1 MTTPGEVTTMPDAG
15 PPARAP
21 TPDPDLLEYVV
32 VSVPSV
38 ADLAPVVDAVA
49 ELVEVGHVRLVDAVA
64 LLRPDREAAVV
75 AIDPRDDLA
84 LAPLGTTLAD
94 DGVRLTPH
102 VVDLAAA
109 TLAPGAVMLLLL
121 VEDRWAALLA
131 AAASAAGGRLTA
143 GERIGRDRVLGQ
155 MDPAAAPGNGA
166 RPDLLARGPLTAS
179 SAVGSAPAFDSAAQ
193 VRELAQLLERGL
205 LTLDQYEAQRRR
217 VLDG

>member
-1 MTTPGEVTTMPDAG
+1 MPEDV
-15 PPARAP
+15 PPARGPA
-21 TPDPDLLEYVV
+21 PDPDLLEYVV
-32 VSVPSV
+32 VAVPSI
-38 ADLAPVVDAVA
+38 ADLTPVVDAVA
-49 ELVEVGHVRLVDAVA
+49 ALVEAGHVRLVDAVA
-64 LLRPDREAAVV
+64 LLRPDRDAAVV
-75 AIDPRDDLA
+75 AIDPRRDAA
-84 LAPLGTTLAD
+84 LAPLRATLAV

-102 VVDLAAA
+102 DVDLAAA
-109 TLAPGAVMLLLL
+109 TLAPGAVILLLL

-131 AAASAAGGRLTA
+131 GAATAAGGRLAA

-155 MDPAAAPGNGA
+155 IDPASASGNGS

-179 SAVGSAPAFDSAAQ
+179 SAAGVAPAVDSAAQ

>member
-1 MTTPGEVTTMPDAG
+1 MPDDA
-15 PPARAP
+15 PPAREPA
-21 TPDPDLLEYVV
+21 PDPDLLEYVV
-32 VSVPSV
+32 VSVPSI
-38 ADLAPVVDAVA
+38 ADLPPVVSAVA
-49 ELVEVGHVRLVDAVA
+49 ELVEAGHVRLVDAVG

-75 AIDPRDDLA
+75 AIGPRNDPA
-84 LAPLGTTLAD
+84 LAPLATTLVD

-102 VVDLAAA
+102 DVDLAAA

-131 AAASAAGGRLTA
+131 SAATAAGGRLTA

-155 MDPAAAPGNGA
+155 IDLTSAAGNGK

-179 SAVGSAPAFDSAAQ
+179 SAAGSAPTVDSAAQ

>member
-1 MTTPGEVTTMPDAG
+1 MPDDV
-15 PPARAP
+15 PPVRKPA
-21 TPDPDLLEYVV
+21 PDPDLLEYVV
-32 VSVPSV
+32 VAVPSI
-38 ADLAPVVDAVA
+38 ADLTPVVNAVA
-49 ELVEVGHVRLVDAVA
+49 ELVEAGHVRLVDAVA

-75 AIDPRDDLA
+75 AIDPRHDPALTPLRTA
-84 LAPLGTTLAD
+84 LAV

-102 VVDLAAA
+102 DVDLAAA
-109 TLAPGAVMLLLL
+109 TLAPGAVILLLL

-131 AAASAAGGRLTA
+131 AAATSAGGRLAA

-155 MDPAAAPGNGA
+155 IDPASGATNGA
-166 RPDLLARGPLTAS
+166 PPDLLARGPLTAS
-179 SAVGSAPAFDSAAQ
+179 SAAGSASAVDSAAQ

>member
-1 MTTPGEVTTMPDAG
+1 MPDDA
-15 PPARAP
+15 PSARKPA
-21 TPDPDLLEYVV
+21 PDPDLLEYVV
-32 VSVPSV
+32 VAVPSI
-38 ADLAPVVDAVA
+38 ADLTPVVNAVA
-49 ELVEVGHVRLVDAVA
+49 ELVEAGHVRLVDAVA

-75 AIDPRDDLA
+75 AIDPRHDA
-84 LAPLGTTLAD
+84 SLAPLRRTLAA

-102 VVDLAAA
+102 DVDLAAA
-109 TLAPGAVMLLLL
+109 TLAPGAVILLLL

-131 AAASAAGGRLTA
+131 AAATSAGGRLAA

-155 MDPAAAPGNGA
+155 IDPASAAGNGA

-179 SAVGSAPAFDSAAQ
+179 SAAGSAPAVDSAAQ